1 MDELKEML
9 AQLLEELHVAICRLD
24 QICEDLSDISDFVK
38 ADMNELGEKLD
49 LIRGAGDYDINAIYE
64 KVSEQTDLLRG
75 TNGDVY
81 HDLDDV
87 CRKLDEMSDCLSGQT
102 DLLQKIKGDS
112 FHSIDDVCEK
122 LDEIA
127 ERSLF

>member
-24 QICEDLSDISDFVK
+24 RICEDLSDISDFVK

-81 HDLDDV
+81 YDLDDV